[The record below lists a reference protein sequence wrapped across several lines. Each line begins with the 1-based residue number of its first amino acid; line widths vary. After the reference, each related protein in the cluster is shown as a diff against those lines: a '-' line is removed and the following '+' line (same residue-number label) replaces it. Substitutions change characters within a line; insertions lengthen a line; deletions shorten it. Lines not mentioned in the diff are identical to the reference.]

1 MCYMCTENIGGKD
14 VFKCT
19 TPEIPVGCPWLPE
32 GRPTRCG
39 TVRSR
44 DGNGA
49 FNILLRGVA
58 TALDP
63 TLIPL
68 KAMSPPLVGVPVN
81 AGGAQATDGPTT
93 AGGAAQA

>member
-1 MCYMCTENIGGKD
+1 MCYLCTENVGGKD
-14 VFKCT
+14 VFHCT
-19 TPEIPVGCPWLPE
+19 TPAIPVGTPWLPE
-32 GRPTRCG
+32 GRATPCG
-39 TVRSR
+39 TIRSR

-68 KAMSPPLVGVPVN
+68 KATRPPDVVQVN
-81 AGGAQATDGPTT
+81 CAGGAPAPFAGPTT
-93 AGGAAQA
+93 GEAPA